1 MPSDV
6 VIRARSLSVGYG
18 GEPVC
23 APVTFTVRAGDAL
36 ALVGANGSGKST
48 ILRAVLGLL
57 EPSGGELSVL
67 GRPVDEREAI
77 FRAEVSSVLDDDAY
91 FPALTVAEHLL
102 LTARGHGVDDAT
114 GLAAELLAEFGL
126 SSHANVLPVS
136 LSSGQRRRLLLA
148 AGFARPRRLLVLD
161 EPEQRLDQQM
171 RSALAERLRAERA
184 AGGSVLLATHD
195 PVLLEAVASRAVLVG
210 DEQSVL
216 MSPAD
221 AARAIGAETLGGG
234 DEAAPTA
241 VAAGAPGP
249 AGAASG
255 RTASGATTTPKGQ
268 SAQAGQ
274 SAQQGGSGKRRR
286 RP

>member
-1 MPSDV
+1 VPSDV

-23 APVTFTVRAGDAL
+23 APVTFTVRAGEAL

-57 EPSGGELSVL
+57 EPSAGELSVL

-102 LTARGHGVDDAT
+102 LTARGHGVLEAAE
-114 GLAAELLAEFGL
+114 LADELLAEFGL

-195 PVLLEAVASRAVLVG
+195 AVLLEAVATRAVMVG
-210 DEQSVL
+210 DEESVL
-216 MSPAD
+216 MSPTD
-221 AARAIGAETLGGG
+221 AARAIGNETFGGSG
-234 DEAAPTA
+234 AGIEPDEAPSRAADAGAGTA
-241 VAAGAPGP
+241 GPSTPDAAGQP
-249 AGAASG
+249 
-255 RTASGATTTPKGQ
+255 
-268 SAQAGQ
+268 
-274 SAQQGGSGKRRR
+274 GKRRR
-286 RP
+286 RR